1 MAQATTGYLN
11 APGIPGAPFATYGVH
26 PDTALGTPTAAASPS
41 TLTAAT
47 AVVAVPPATT
57 ATTHGAEKLRARY

>member
-11 APGIPGAPFATYGVH
+11 AHGVPGAPFTTYGVH
-26 PDTALGTPTAAASPS
+26 PNTALGTPTAATDPS

-47 AVVAVPPATT
+47 PVVAVPAATT
-57 ATTHGAEKLRARY
+57 ATTHGAEKLGARC